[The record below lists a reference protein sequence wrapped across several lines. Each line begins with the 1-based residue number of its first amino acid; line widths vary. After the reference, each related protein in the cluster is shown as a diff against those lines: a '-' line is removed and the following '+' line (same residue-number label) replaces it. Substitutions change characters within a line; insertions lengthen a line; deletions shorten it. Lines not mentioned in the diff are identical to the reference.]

1 MTYFDINEGTKT
13 TEDEIV
19 QKMKDKKKPQIVS
32 SIIQKCML
40 VVFVSMVFL
49 TISFMTYLG
58 MFVFLQNQTT
68 TVENVTVSSEGP
80 IRQVMKNNTMI
91 YNDM

>member
-1 MTYFDINEGTKT
+1 MTYFDINEETKT

-19 QKMKDKKKPQIVS
+19 QKMKDKKKPQIVR

-80 IRQVMKNNTMI
+80 IRQVIKQYSNL
-91 YNDM
+91 Y